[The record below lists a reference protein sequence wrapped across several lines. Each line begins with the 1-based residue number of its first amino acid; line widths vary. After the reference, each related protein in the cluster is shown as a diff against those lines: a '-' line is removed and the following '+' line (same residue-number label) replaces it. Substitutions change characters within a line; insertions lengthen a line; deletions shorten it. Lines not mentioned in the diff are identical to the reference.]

1 MNDHSEPGR
10 ELLRLCLPVADDRRW
25 GDDERRSFARG
36 ASDVREHGR
45 RLAEPHVERETAAE
59 AHAIEEAEPS
69 ERLGLISA
77 APMTPTGA
85 AVRRSRSMRLS
96 GRSLAH
102 PSPRP
107 TALA

>member
-1 MNDHSEPGR
+1 MDDHPEPGR

-36 ASDVREHGR
+36 ASDVSEHGR

-69 ERLGLISA
+69 ERLGLIRTQ
-77 APMTPTGA
+77 APDEPD
-85 AVRRSRSMRLS
+85 
-96 GRSLAH
+96 GRGVNGGRNRCGL
-102 PSPRP
+102 
-107 TALA
+107 LE